1 MQEKRVILVSIRKCF
16 GIQRNLSHNHQ
27 LYFNL
32 RVGDVGGVRHLL
44 KVSLQN
50 EPHGVFSGQ
59 KSRDSKPQVI

>member
-16 GIQRNLSHNHQ
+16 GIQWNLSHNHQ

-44 KVSLQN
+44 KVSFQN
-50 EPHGVFSGQ
+50 DRLGLLVGKSHGVASCG
-59 KSRDSKPQVI
+59 

>member
-16 GIQRNLSHNHQ
+16 GIQWNLSHNHQ

-44 KVSLQN
+44 KVSFQN
-50 EPHGVFSGQ
+50 EPLRIVSGQ
-59 KSRDSKPQVI
+59 KSWGSKLKVI